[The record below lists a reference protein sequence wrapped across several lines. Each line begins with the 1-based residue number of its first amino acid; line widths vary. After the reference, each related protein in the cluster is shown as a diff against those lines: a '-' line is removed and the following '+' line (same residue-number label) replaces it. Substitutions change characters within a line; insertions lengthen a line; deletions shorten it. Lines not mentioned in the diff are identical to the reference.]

1 MGRDYREQARSHILL
16 THERRIEMKNSPL
29 VISALLA
36 SLLSACATHST
47 TPQAA
52 APAAPAKSTQPLGF
66 FVTSTGIGKG
76 ADLGGLAGADA
87 HCQKLATAVG
97 AGNKTWH
104 AYLSTQA
111 ANGQPAI
118 NARDRIGTGPWYN
131 VRGAKVAK
139 DVADLH
145 GDELAA
151 ARYGN
156 NLSRTTA
163 LTEKNEPVKGA
174 GDKPNEHDILTGSQT
189 DGRAFTDAA
198 DHTCSNYT
206 SSATTGSAQ
215 VGHFDRTGGGNISW
229 NAAHGSRG
237 CSQENLIKT
246 GGAGL
251 LYCFALDHT
260 EDTQTPAIADVV
272 AAGTR
277 IEFIKEGFEGTE
289 GPIALP
295 DGGFVFTETR
305 ANRITRIAED
315 GSTSTFLENSNGSNG
330 LAFNAKGEL
339 VTAQVLN
346 PRVGVVYPLG
356 KEKVL
361 ADQFE
366 GVPFV
371 RPNDLVL
378 SKRGDIY
385 FTDSG
390 APPRAADGTQPVF
403 TPRPVVYRITPEGKL
418 LRIANDIERPNGIQ
432 LSPDEKVLYLANTL
446 GEYIFAYDV
455 AADGSISGK
464 RNFARLEGFRP
475 NDSGVNSSGADG
487 LAIDAKGRLYVASTS
502 GIQVFSASG
511 EALGIIPLPKA
522 PQNLA
527 FAGKDKNYLYIV
539 GRGAAYRIATLTP
552 GFAGRAK

>member
-1 MGRDYREQARSHILL
+1 
-16 THERRIEMKNSPL
+16 MKNSPL

-36 SLLSACATHST
+36 SLLSACATHQPA
-47 TPQAA
+47 PQVQQ
-52 APAAPAKSTQPLGF
+52 PAAPATQAKSQQPLGF
-66 FVTSTGIGKG
+66 FVTSTGVGQG

-87 HCQKLATAVG
+87 HCQKLAAAVG

-111 ANGQPAI
+111 TNGQPAI
-118 NARDRIGTGPWYN
+118 NARDRIGSGPWYN

-206 SSATTGSAQ
+206 SSAADGSVQ

-229 NAAHGSRG
+229 NSAHKSRG
-237 CSQENLIKT
+237 CGQANLVST

-251 LYCFALDHT
+251 LYCFAIDHT

-277 IEFIKEGFEGTE
+277 IEFIKDGFEGTE

-295 DGGFVFTETR
+295 DGNLVFTETR

-339 VTAQVLN
+339 VTVQVLN
-346 PRVGVVYPLG
+346 PRIGVVYPSG
-356 KEKVL
+356 KEKLL

-366 GVPFV
+366 GMPFV

-390 APPRAADGTQPVF
+390 AAPADQPQV
-403 TPRPVVYRITPEGKL
+403 TPRPAVYRITPEGKL

-432 LSPDEKVLYLANTL
+432 LSTDEKVLYVANTL
-446 GEYIFAYDV
+446 REYIFAYDV

-464 RNFARLEGFRP
+464 RNFAKLEGFRP

-487 LAIDAKGRLYVASTS
+487 LAVDAKGHLYVASTV
-502 GIQVFSASG
+502 GIQVFSSKG
-511 EALGIIPLPKA
+511 EALGTIPLPKA

-527 FAGKDKNYLYIV
+527 FAGKDKSYLYIV
-539 GRGAAYRIATLTP
+539 GRGAAYRIAMLTP
-552 GFAGRAK
+552 GFSGRAK